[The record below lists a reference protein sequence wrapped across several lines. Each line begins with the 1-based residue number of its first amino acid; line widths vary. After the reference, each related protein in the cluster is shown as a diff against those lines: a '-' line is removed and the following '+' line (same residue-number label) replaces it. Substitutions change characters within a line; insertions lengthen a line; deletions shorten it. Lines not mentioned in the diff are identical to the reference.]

1 MDSHS
6 HPKEYLKLSLE
17 GDVPSVVQTILNAA
31 NEISSFLRHSPIFKL
46 ETSNDFGDQQL
57 HQDVHCD
64 QIIEKHLRLNPL
76 VKAFAS
82 EERPAYTEIAEG
94 EGYVVT
100 FDPLDGSSIVDTNFA
115 IGSIFSIW
123 KTDSRRLLKTKLREQ
138 VNAVITIFGPRTTA
152 VFYNESAGKVQEV
165 TSVDD
170 HWIISHDHL
179 TIKEKTNIFSPGNL
193 RSASDNLEYRQAIVG
208 WIDRGM
214 TLRYTGGLVVDVYQ
228 IFIKGHGIFSNC
240 GSKNH
245 KCKLRALYEAAA
257 LGYLIEKA
265 GGSTITAG
273 KGSLLDFEVQ
283 SYDDRL
289 SFAMGSAQEIDYLK
303 HLF

>member
-1 MDSHS
+1 M
-6 HPKEYLKLSLE
+6 K
-17 GDVPSVVQTILNAA
+17 
-31 NEISSFLRHSPIFKL
+31 
-46 ETSNDFGDQQL
+46 
-57 HQDVHCD
+57 
-64 QIIEKHLRLNPL
+64 
-76 VKAFAS
+76 
-82 EERPAYTEIAEG
+82 
-94 EGYVVT
+94 
-100 FDPLDGSSIVDTNFA
+100 
-115 IGSIFSIW
+115 
-123 KTDSRRLLKTKLREQ
+123 EQ

-152 VFYNESAGKVQEV
+152 VFYNETVGKVQEV

-179 TIKEKTNIFSPGNL
+179 IIKEKTNIFSPGNL
-193 RSASDNLEYRQAIVG
+193 RSASDNLEYREAIVG
-208 WIDRGM
+208 WISRGL

-273 KGSLLDFEVQ
+273 KGSLMEYEVQ
-283 SYDDRL
+283 GYDDRL
-289 SFAMGSAQEIDYLK
+289 SFAMGSAN
-303 HLF
+303 